1 MYTEGEIRRALL
13 DGRAAE
19 PLSPNPYY
27 GRGQL
32 AIAWRVGYR
41 QMLNTRVNQTGQMVA
56 FYRAHAHLN

>member
-32 AIAWRVGYR
+32 AIAWRAGYR
-41 QMLNTRVNQTGQMVA
+41 QMLNTRVNQTRQMVA
-56 FYRAHAHLN
+56 YYRAHAHLN